1 MSSPSDRFEC
11 HWQASRLL
19 VTAYLAVQCLALVAL
34 YWLDIAAWAAALG
47 ALICLAHAFRVIPR
61 SILLT
66 HPAAFTAL
74 KHDHQGWQLWN
85 ARDGWQPVQL
95 CPDSLALPWVVILRF
110 RPIIAGCPGR
120 SINSCCIPRDALT
133 PDIHRRLRVR
143 LKFSRH
149 KWAAPE

>member
-19 VTAYLAVQCLALVAL
+19 VTAYLAVQSLALVAL
-34 YWLDIAAWAAALG
+34 YWLDIAAWAAALC
-47 ALICLAHAFRVIPR
+47 ALMCLVHAVRVIPR

-74 KHDHQGWQLWN
+74 KRDHQGWQLWN
-85 ARDGWQPVQL
+85 ACAGWQPVQL

-110 RPIIAGCPGR
+110 RPIIAGRPGR
-120 SINSCCIPRDALT
+120 SINSCCIPHDALT

-149 KWAAPE
+149 RWAAPE

>member
-19 VTAYLAVQCLALVAL
+19 VTAYLAVQSLALVAL
-34 YWLDIAAWAAALG
+34 YWLDIAAWAAALC
-47 ALICLAHAFRVIPR
+47 ALMCLVHAVRVIPR

-74 KHDHQGWQLWN
+74 KRDHQGWQLWN
-85 ARDGWQPVQL
+85 ACGGWQPVQL

-110 RPIIAGCPGR
+110 RPIIAGRPGR
-120 SINSCCIPRDALT
+120 SINSCCIPHDALT

-149 KWAAPE
+149 RWAAPE

>member
-1 MSSPSDRFEC
+1 M
-11 HWQASRLL
+11 L
-19 VTAYLAVQCLALVAL
+19 VTAYLAVQSLALVAL
-34 YWLDIAAWAAALG
+34 YWLDIAAWAAALC
-47 ALICLAHAFRVIPR
+47 ALMCLVHAVRVIPR

-74 KHDHQGWQLWN
+74 KRDHQGWRLWN
-85 ARDGWQPVQL
+85 ACGGWQPVQL

-110 RPIIAGCPGR
+110 RPIIAGRPGR
-120 SINSCCIPRDALT
+120 SINSCCIPHDALT

-149 KWAAPE
+149 RWAAPE

>member
-19 VTAYLAVQCLALVAL
+19 VAAYLAVQCLALVAL
-34 YWLDIAAWAAALG
+34 YWLDIAGWAAALG
-47 ALICLAHAFRVIPR
+47 ALICLAHAAWVVPR

-74 KHDHQGWQLWN
+74 KRDHQGWQLCN
-85 ARDGWQPVQL
+85 VRDGWQPVQL

-110 RPIIAGCPGR
+110 RPIIAGRPGR
-120 SINSCCIPRDALT
+120 SIKSCCIPCDALT

-149 KWAAPE
+149 KWAVPE

>member
-1 MSSPSDRFEC
+1 M
-11 HWQASRLL
+11 L
-19 VTAYLAVQCLALVAL
+19 VTAYLAVQSLALVAL

-47 ALICLAHAFRVIPR
+47 ALMCLVHAVRVIPR

-74 KHDHQGWQLWN
+74 KRDHQGWQLWN
-85 ARDGWQPVQL
+85 ACAGWQPVQL

-110 RPIIAGCPGR
+110 RPIIAGRPGR
-120 SINSCCIPRDALT
+120 SINSCCIPHDALT

-149 KWAAPE
+149 RWAAPE